1 MNKFET
7 ALFKEGDVVVDIRT
21 GELVTVAESNSVYPW
36 CITKSGNRVSRDEK
50 QLRLR
55 TPQVTPEY
63 VTTFTEPYFDAH
75 SMNESFPKGRDV
87 GNKPYMDPTEK
98 MKYLSSINL
107 IAMHTILCE
116 AVTLKRITKASAVVF
131 LAQMGLHKSEQTDAQ
146 KEEEGQS
153 TWEDECGDTYGF
165 PLSNLLD

>member
-1 MNKFET
+1 MNKFEK
-7 ALFKEGDVVVDIRT
+7 ALFKKGDVVVDIRT
-21 GELVTVAESNSVYPW
+21 GYLVTIAEDNSIYPW
-36 CITKSGNRVSRDEK
+36 CITRSGNRVSRDQK
-50 QLRLR
+50 CLRLR
-55 TPQVTPEY
+55 EVKADWTPEY

-75 SMNESFPKGRDV
+75 TVPKGRDV

-116 AVTLKRITKASAVVF
+116 AVTLKRITKASAVEF

>member
-21 GELVTVAESNSVYPW
+21 GELVTVVESNSVYPW
-36 CITKSGNRVSRDEK
+36 CVTKSGNRISRDEK

-55 TPQVTPEY
+55 GAEYVPEY

-75 SMNESFPKGRDV
+75 TVPEGRDV

-116 AVTLKRITKASAVVF
+116 AVTLKRITKASAVEF